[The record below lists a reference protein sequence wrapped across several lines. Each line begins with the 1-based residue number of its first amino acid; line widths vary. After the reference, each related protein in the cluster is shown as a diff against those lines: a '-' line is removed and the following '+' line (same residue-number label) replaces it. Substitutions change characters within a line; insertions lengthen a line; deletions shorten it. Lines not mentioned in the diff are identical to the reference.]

1 MKRDMENSGW
11 NEKLQNLQTQ
21 LLTDTKNAVGVA
33 FSGGVDS
40 SLLLKI
46 ACECAKKN
54 GTKVTA
60 FMMQTELLPIGDVD
74 VARQVAEEAGA
85 ELFILSTDV
94 LKEAGISNNPT
105 DRCYLCKKTI
115 FAKMKAE
122 AEKRGIS
129 VLLEGTNADDLL
141 AYRPGIR
148 AIREL
153 GIKSPL
159 TEAAVTKSEVRA
171 MAAAYGIAV
180 ADRPSSPCMA
190 TRFPYGAELTLEQLD
205 RVKEGEEYLK
215 GLGLYNVRLR
225 IHGNVARIEV
235 DGSAMDEMI
244 KKRQEIV
251 SCLKDLGYSYIT
263 LDLEGFRSGS
273 MDIFVNQ

>member
-11 NEKLQNLQTQ
+11 KEKLQNLQSQ

-105 DRCYLCKKTI
+105 DRCC
-115 FAKMKAE
+115 
-122 AEKRGIS
+122 
-129 VLLEGTNADDLL
+129 
-141 AYRPGIR
+141 
-148 AIREL
+148 
-153 GIKSPL
+153 
-159 TEAAVTKSEVRA
+159 
-171 MAAAYGIAV
+171 
-180 ADRPSSPCMA
+180 
-190 TRFPYGAELTLEQLD
+190 
-205 RVKEGEEYLK
+205 
-215 GLGLYNVRLR
+215 
-225 IHGNVARIEV
+225 H
-235 DGSAMDEMI
+235 
-244 KKRQEIV
+244 
-251 SCLKDLGYSYIT
+251 
-263 LDLEGFRSGS
+263 
-273 MDIFVNQ
+273 